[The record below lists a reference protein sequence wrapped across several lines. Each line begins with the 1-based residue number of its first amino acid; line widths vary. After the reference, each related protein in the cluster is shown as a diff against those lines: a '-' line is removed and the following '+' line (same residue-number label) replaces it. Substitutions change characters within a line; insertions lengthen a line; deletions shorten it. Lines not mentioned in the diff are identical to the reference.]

1 MSKNKQLLPK
11 AATLMGS
18 LRSMG
23 YSFESAIA
31 DVIDNSISAHASKVQ
46 VLFPTSPLADL
57 AVGIMDNGEGMSNEE
72 LLEAMRYGSMA
83 SEEQRADDDLG
94 RFGMGLKSASLSQC
108 RRLTVI
114 SFDGIEYHGYRWDY
128 SYIIE
133 KQDWI
138 IQELSKEEIEL
149 VPFADAFILQK
160 AGTLVVWDDF
170 DVLSKSSGGQI
181 YETLIELRNTVE
193 QSLALI
199 FHRYLSATDD
209 TKLEIQINNLSV
221 SPLDP
226 FLERHPKTT
235 SKKERT
241 IAIPDSEGVERLIH
255 IKPYVLPFAT
265 DLKEKDKKLIGGIEN
280 LRAKQGFYIYRNKR
294 LIIWGTWFG
303 MNKRAELTKNARI
316 RVDIPN
322 SLDDIWAI
330 DIKKQNASIPKK
342 ILNQMK
348 KTVMDALEISVNQQ
362 TYRGRTNK
370 INDNID
376 YIWERKEGRN
386 DTFFYQINRGSKL
399 YQYIRE
405 KMSDEDI
412 TYLDMLITEIEKNIP
427 IQQMYIDKS
436 NEAIRVEEADSRLD
450 DLFQM
455 AVAMVN
461 NLQSLRDDSIESIIE
476 DLMKSEPFCHYSK
489 LKELLIKN
497 LQDEHK

>member
-386 DTFFYQINRGSKL
+386 DTFFYQINRESKL

-436 NEAIRVEEADSRLD
+436 NEAISVEEADSRLD